1 MKIDKT
7 QLTQKEKVT
16 FDKIQRAIK
25 KDKKKGEEF
34 LERFTKML
42 QKKKSKAV
50 KSSETKKTTKT
61 PKKPQSTSTTSGAN
75 QLLKMQSKDIARIEK
90 ELGVTKKEATRIAK
104 SKRKNTK
111 GKSESVSQLIE
122 RFKKQF
128 AIPPHAK
135 RDFKKDAGI
144 PAKTAVKRK
153 SPTYGK
159 AGGAKKPYYYEYRM
173 NRRDNSK
180 VPAYLEEGGEVLNI
194 ITFDNKASRDEFMK
208 EMNVIAPDNSL
219 LILDDV
225 SIQNM
230 GAKSDVDFFNERAKS
245 FNGEFYAKGG
255 VTKGQTLAENFN
267 LNDKVKNVEF
277 WNNDVIVQDKDGK
290 VKRIDLDK
298 GERISLNA
306 KGGNIP
312 SSMRAIESI
321 LKDSGFNAKN
331 NQPKNALFHN
341 RGQHIAVITDGK
353 VYMTRYTPNTKRYLD
368 SKILSSMKEVREYL
382 DNSDLYAKGGEVEF
396 AKGGD
401 IEVLKS
407 TADALEK
414 GSKLHKKQSEELA
427 KASSAHFI
435 QSKEL
440 DRIAK
445 DLESKKMAE
454 GGETRTKKPYIAT
467 ILMENGGEVSEGDK
481 IKTFDGQTF
490 YVQNPDYSDLYMW
503 VTKEKDDDFGYTL
516 EKSMVKEVIMEEGG
530 ETRTKK
536 PYIATILMEDGG
548 SIDIAN
554 TILQQMGG
562 MRRLIMFTG
571 AKNFVALPNGVS
583 FRIGNRSINY
593 VRITLNAKDLYD
605 MEFALLRGGKM
616 TNKKEYNDIYN
627 DQLRPI
633 FEEATGMYLSF
644 EEGGDISIDDL
655 VFVEPEDKD
664 KFLTGG
670 EIIGTLG
677 GAYVGYKVAK
687 SIE

>member
-1 MKIDKT
+1 
-7 QLTQKEKVT
+7 
-16 FDKIQRAIK
+16 
-25 KDKKKGEEF
+25 
-34 LERFTKML
+34 
-42 QKKKSKAV
+42 
-50 KSSETKKTTKT
+50 
-61 PKKPQSTSTTSGAN
+61 
-75 QLLKMQSKDIARIEK
+75 
-90 ELGVTKKEATRIAK
+90 
-104 SKRKNTK
+104 
-111 GKSESVSQLIE
+111 
-122 RFKKQF
+122 
-128 AIPPHAK
+128 
-135 RDFKKDAGI
+135 
-144 PAKTAVKRK
+144 
-153 SPTYGK
+153 
-159 AGGAKKPYYYEYRM
+159 
-173 NRRDNSK
+173 
-180 VPAYLEEGGEVLNI
+180 
-194 ITFDNKASRDEFMK
+194 
-208 EMNVIAPDNSL
+208 
-219 LILDDV
+219 
-225 SIQNM
+225 
-230 GAKSDVDFFNERAKS
+230 
-245 FNGEFYAKGG
+245 
-255 VTKGQTLAENFN
+255 
-267 LNDKVKNVEF
+267 
-277 WNNDVIVQDKDGK
+277 
-290 VKRIDLDK
+290 
-298 GERISLNA
+298 
-306 KGGNIP
+306 
-312 SSMRAIESI
+312 
-321 LKDSGFNAKN
+321 
-331 NQPKNALFHN
+331 
-341 RGQHIAVITDGK
+341 
-353 VYMTRYTPNTKRYLD
+353 
-368 SKILSSMKEVREYL
+368 
-382 DNSDLYAKGGEVEF
+382 
-396 AKGGD
+396 
-401 IEVLKS
+401 
-407 TADALEK
+407 
-414 GSKLHKKQSEELA
+414 
-427 KASSAHFI
+427 
-435 QSKEL
+435 
-440 DRIAK
+440 
-445 DLESKKMAE
+445 MAE